1 MEELRTL
8 FREQK
13 DKLSYYDLFQFIQ
26 HQVGMSLKNWEEDAI
41 EGRLDRLGMAFI
53 EFNEFNEFSQE
64 YGIDWKEALLE
75 SDLEDILD
83 AKLNL
88 SYKDYKL
95 TSDDYFMGIKTVLT
109 SEKAALAKV
118 NQIYKAYKKEG
129 KKKFVDTDFGP
140 KGKGDENGNKY
151 SLYKGGKPLKKGY
164 PDPADVE
171 WENIEKLKLPKG
183 KKPQFV
189 DDGVASDDCMQGKLG
204 DCWFISAMSV
214 LATRDELLI
223 GGRRGM
229 EYDEDMI
236 VDKEIASLLDNGVYP
251 PIFHRFRSI
260 GLYVLR
266 FFKNFQWIYVIVDQR
281 IPVDKKTRVPI
292 FGRCRNLHELWVPLI
307 EKAYAKI
314 HGCYE
319 NLISGYVDEGIQELT
334 GMQPEKIFIRDD
346 KTGVFPHKMIS
357 LNYGGADEFWDFL
370 LKRDQDGCLLG
381 CSIKGMGKEGQ

>member
-1 MEELRTL
+1 M
-8 FREQK
+8 
-13 DKLSYYDLFQFIQ
+13 
-26 HQVGMSLKNWEEDAI
+26 
-41 EGRLDRLGMAFI
+41 
-53 EFNEFNEFSQE
+53 
-64 YGIDWKEALLE
+64 
-75 SDLEDILD
+75 
-83 AKLNL
+83 
-88 SYKDYKL
+88 
-95 TSDDYFMGIKTVLT
+95 
-109 SEKAALAKV
+109 
-118 NQIYKAYKKEG
+118 
-129 KKKFVDTDFGP
+129 
-140 KGKGDENGNKY
+140 
-151 SLYKGGKPLKKGY
+151 
-164 PDPADVE
+164 
-171 WENIEKLKLPKG
+171 KLPKG

-251 PIFHRFRSI
+251 PIFHRYRSI

-319 NLISGYVDEGIQELT
+319 NLISGYVDEGI
-334 GMQPEKIFIRDD
+334 
-346 KTGVFPHKMIS
+346 
-357 LNYGGADEFWDFL
+357 
-370 LKRDQDGCLLG
+370 
-381 CSIKGMGKEGQ
+381 